1 MAMGQ
6 KNKNLVIDA
15 ICEGKA
21 FHVSTMKGFPVTDSK
36 ALLIGQLPTE
46 YAIRFQ
52 ENEVDYAVYSYH
64 TPIAWRTEDGQWT
77 VPDHTYSLTTTNQQ
91 NIVRQALKFL

>member
-6 KNKNLVIDA
+6 KNKNIAINA

-21 FHVSTMKGFPVTDSK
+21 FRASTMKGFPVSDSK

-46 YAIRFQ
+46 YAAQYQ
-52 ENEVDYAVYSYH
+52 ENEVDYAVYSFH
-64 TPIAWRTEDGQWT
+64 TPIAWRTTDGQWT
-77 VPDHTYSLTTTNQQ
+77 VPDEKYSLTSTNHQ
-91 NIVRQALKFL
+91 NIVRQALKYL